1 MIRYL
6 EPQKRR
12 ALVKAFFESQFKSCP
27 LVWMFHSRQS
37 NQKLT
42 ESTKECCDW
51 YIKTIIHDDD
61 NNNNNNDIIII
72 IIIIIII
79 MTIIIIII
87 MIIMMMIIIEN
98 EVDWG
103 IYNQKCIL
111 KL

>member
-72 IIIIIII
+72 IIIIMI
-79 MTIIIIII
+79 IIIIII

>member
-72 IIIIIII
+72 IIIIII

>member
-1 MIRYL
+1 MNL
-6 EPQKRR
+6 SSS
-12 ALVKAFFESQFKSCP
+12 LVRLSGCFIA
-27 LVWMFHSRQS
+27 V
-37 NQKLT
+37 NQTKQLT

-61 NNNNNNDIIII
+61 NNNNIT
-72 IIIIIII
+72 I
-79 MTIIIIII
+79 MIIIIIII

-111 KL
+111 KQ

>member
-1 MIRYL
+1 MNL
-6 EPQKRR
+6 SSS
-12 ALVKAFFESQFKSCP
+12 LVRLSGCFIA
-27 LVWMFHSRQS
+27 V
-37 NQKLT
+37 NQTKQLT

-61 NNNNNNDIIII
+61 NNNNIIIMM

-79 MTIIIIII
+79 MMIIIIII
-87 MIIMMMIIIEN
+87 MIIIMMMIIIEN

-111 KL
+111 KQ

>member
-72 IIIIIII
+72 IIIMI
-79 MTIIIIII
+79 IIIIII